1 MKKKLTIMLLSIMMI
16 MILTACGKKNED
28 EVSNVKEVAID
39 GDVLRCMQGD
49 WYYWDDNGN
58 VSSFSIVDH
67 EFKDISKMSI
77 TGSETSGELILY
89 QNLTNIKTGHK
100 WKEAEGNLYYKY
112 DSASD
117 TVELTYN
124 GNTYKKENDYEKI
137 NSLISGDWYLYD
149 NGFYKLA
156 VSFEDDKARLGTV
169 SYDYKIKPNGEI
181 IIFGNDRNDNTDYTV
196 KYVYNKSTKNVNL
209 TAETGM
215 LYPFESIP
223 EDSYDKIIR

>member
-1 MKKKLTIMLLSIMMI
+1 MKKKLTIMLISIIMI
-16 MILTACGKKNED
+16 MILIACGKKNED

-49 WYYWDDNGN
+49 WYYWGDDGR
-58 VSSFSIVDH
+58 VLSFSIKDH
-67 EFKDISKMSI
+67 KFEDISKRSI

-89 QNLTNIKTGHK
+89 NTITNIKTGHK
-100 WKEAEGNLYYKY
+100 WTEAEGNLFYKY

-137 NSLISGDWYLYD
+137 NSLISGEWYLYD
-149 NGFYKLA
+149 NVFYKLA
-156 VSFEDDKARLGTV
+156 VSFEDDKARVGTV
-169 SYDYKIKPNGEI
+169 SYDYKIKPDGEI
-181 IIFGNDRNDNTDYTV
+181 IIAGNDKNDNTDYTV
-196 KYVYNKSTKNVNL
+196 KYVYNESTKKVNL
-209 TAETGM
+209 TAETGT

-223 EDSYDKIIR
+223 ADSYDKIIR

>member
-16 MILTACGKKNED
+16 MVLTACGKEKED
-28 EVSNVKEVAID
+28 DTSNVKEVAID
-39 GDVLRCMQGD
+39 GDVLRCMQGE
-49 WYYWDDNGN
+49 WYYWDDNGF
-58 VSSFSIVDH
+58 VSSFSIKDH
-67 EFKDISKMSI
+67 EFEDVEKWNIK
-77 TGSETSGELILY
+77 GSDNSGELILY
-89 QNLTNIKTGHK
+89 TKETDSTTGKTLTKVH
-100 WKEAEGNLYYKY
+100 GNLYYKY

-137 NSLISGDWYLYD
+137 NSLISGDWFRYENGNYL
-149 NGFYKLA
+149 LA
-156 VSFEDDKARLGTV
+156 VTFEDNKAILGTI

-181 IIFGNDRNDNTDYTV
+181 IIFGNDKNDNTDYTV
-196 KYVYNKSTKNVNL
+196 NYVYNESTKKVNL